1 MKLCQLQEA
10 IPGRTISSTEPL
22 TISFIDPE
30 ENWEEA
36 EQVEIIAKKVGIR
49 IGLKPIQIIA
59 MVGDKVVGGVACYE
73 HSNEEEGHTLNCDVV
88 VDPQWQGYQRAGFQ
102 LIEAAIS
109 YARDLG
115 AHTFEALVV
124 NTRLARILVD
134 KYGFD
139 GELYDGRPSMLYKYL

>member
-1 MKLCQLQEA
+1 MKLHQLQEA
-10 IPGRTISSTEPL
+10 IPGRTINSTEPL

-49 IGLKPIQIIA
+49 IGLKPVQIIA
-59 MVGDKVVGGVACYE
+59 MVGDEVVGGVACREY
-73 HSNEEEGHTLNCDVV
+73 NNDDGHVLNCDVV

-115 AHTFEALVV
+115 ADTFEALVV

-139 GELYDGRPSMLYKYL
+139 GELDDDRPSMLYKYL